1 MFRVSGV
8 FRDLEQLDFVLA
20 FQLVFYLVQKGIPY
34 AAALRNTSDIVLYNP
49 NPVLKLGRGG
59 DDDDDK
65 GNSFTWT
72 LSLGWSIVGWA
83 WDRPATYKAPMTV
96 G

>member
-65 GNSFTWT
+65 GKLVYLDLISG
-72 LSLGWSIVGWA
+72 LVDRRLGLG
-83 WDRPATYKAPMTV
+83 
-96 G
+96 